1 MSIRITEFG
10 TLENGQK
17 ADLITLTNRKGLRAS
32 FTNFG
37 GSWVSMEVP
46 DRQGKL
52 ADVVWG
58 FSDISG
64 YAGKHPHFGAIVGRV
79 ANRVDGGR
87 FVLHG
92 KTYQMAVNK
101 GSVALHSGPDYWEKR
116 FWAYSTF
123 EDEHSDMVTFQLNSP
138 HGDQGFPGE
147 ARVLVSYV
155 LSDDNAL
162 TISYS
167 FMSDQDTPVNLTH
180 HAYFNLAGQD
190 SRSILDQEV
199 WIDADAFL
207 PCDEKA
213 IPTGEIRPVE
223 GTPMDFRSFHAIGER
238 IGEDYDALAQ
248 GKGYDHNYVLN
259 HYTRQNRLA
268 AKARDPKSGR
278 VMEVYTDLPGM
289 QLYTGNF
296 LEGNSRGKGGNSY
309 PCRSA
314 FCFETQFFPNALN
327 TPSFEQPVAK
337 GLEEFL
343 TETTYKFLTE

>member
-123 EDEHSDMVTFQLNSP
+123 EDEHSDMVTFQ
-138 HGDQGFPGE
+138 
-147 ARVLVSYV
+147 
-155 LSDDNAL
+155 
-162 TISYS
+162 
-167 FMSDQDTPVNLTH
+167 
-180 HAYFNLAGQD
+180 
-190 SRSILDQEV
+190 
-199 WIDADAFL
+199 
-207 PCDEKA
+207 
-213 IPTGEIRPVE
+213 
-223 GTPMDFRSFHAIGER
+223 
-238 IGEDYDALAQ
+238 
-248 GKGYDHNYVLN
+248 
-259 HYTRQNRLA
+259 
-268 AKARDPKSGR
+268 
-278 VMEVYTDLPGM
+278 
-289 QLYTGNF
+289 
-296 LEGNSRGKGGNSY
+296 
-309 PCRSA
+309 
-314 FCFETQFFPNALN
+314 
-327 TPSFEQPVAK
+327 
-337 GLEEFL
+337 
-343 TETTYKFLTE
+343 